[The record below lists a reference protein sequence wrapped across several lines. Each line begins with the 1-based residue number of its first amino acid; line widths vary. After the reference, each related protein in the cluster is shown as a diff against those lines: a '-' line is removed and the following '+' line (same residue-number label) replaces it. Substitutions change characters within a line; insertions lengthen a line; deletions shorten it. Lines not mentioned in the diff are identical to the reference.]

1 MRLLRVFWLSKAQV
15 GFLPLHFIF
24 LRGLHLGDCN
34 IFIDWTHWS
43 TRVGYFKNGNP
54 RLSPTSHFSD
64 AMWEVWCEHS
74 QSSLPISR
82 FQYSAPFLTSHFTF
96 PISHIFQ
103 SPLSTAFEVIPPIN
117 NTNFGS
123 STDKGT
129 FEILFFY
136 NLSLKSGKTSRK
148 FSHEVGNEKWGMRN
162 GKWEMGSGMWENLK
176 TWHFRVRSGPSK
188 SGKWDSNE
196 DSRF

>member
-1 MRLLRVFWLSKAQV
+1 M
-15 GFLPLHFIF
+15 
-24 LRGLHLGDCN
+24 
-34 IFIDWTHWS
+34 
-43 TRVGYFKNGNP
+43 
-54 RLSPTSHFSD
+54 SPTSHFSD

-162 GKWEMGSGMWENLK
+162 GKWEMGSGKISKPDILEWEVGLPFLKYPTQWPAKKQKASCQVHSAHNLEEGGMLNSCI
-176 TWHFRVRSGPSK
+176 VRSVGIDL
-188 SGKWDSNE
+188 G
-196 DSRF
+196 